1 MPNYVENRI
10 IMEGIEVLPLYEKWG
25 FDFNK
30 LIPMPE
36 SLNVTAGS
44 TNDEDIYIYL
54 SEMFTKDI
62 VNDPLAKKLIT
73 NMFDEN
79 FVLHTGERC
88 KKLGLVDT
96 ILAQR
101 YRSGKQL
108 VENYQKYGYTT
119 WYDWCSANW
128 GTKWKAYQTS
138 IGDGSVT
145 FLTASDAPK
154 PIFKELSKRYP
165 DKLIRVKARYDEGY
179 TLRADYQGGE
189 CIKAYSA
196 AAERFFFGTSAN
208 VSEG

>member
-10 IMEGIEVLPLYEKWG
+10 IMEGIEDLPLYEKWE

-73 NMFDEN
+73 NMFDDN
-79 FVLHTGERC
+79 FVLTIGERC
-88 KKLGLVDT
+88 KKLSLEDT

-101 YRSGKQL
+101 YDVWLSHPPEQRS
-108 VENYQKYGYTT
+108 E
-119 WYDWCSANW
+119 
-128 GTKWKAYQTS
+128 
-138 IGDGSVT
+138 
-145 FLTASDAPK
+145 FLHG
-154 PIFKELSKRYP
+154 I
-165 DKLIRVKARYDEGY
+165 
-179 TLRADYQGGE
+179 
-189 CIKAYSA
+189 
-196 AAERFFFGTSAN
+196 
-208 VSEG
+208 